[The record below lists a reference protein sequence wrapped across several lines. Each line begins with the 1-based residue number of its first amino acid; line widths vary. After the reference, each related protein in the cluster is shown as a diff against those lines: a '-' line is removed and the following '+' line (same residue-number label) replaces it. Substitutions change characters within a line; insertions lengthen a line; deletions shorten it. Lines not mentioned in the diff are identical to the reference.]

1 MGTLIAHP
9 ENKEKS
15 DALKAV
21 MKALKISFEEEQS
34 PYDSEFVK
42 KIKRSDEDFKAG
54 KFKAIKTEDLWK

>member
-34 PYDSEFVK
+34 PYDPEFVE
-42 KIKRSDEDFKAG
+42 KIKRSDENFKDG